1 MIKKMQYFEKTN
13 LDFVKTVEK
22 YVEMLINLDFFVK
35 KYKLY
40 TVVISIID
48 TTVVIFML
56 RRC

>member
-40 TVVISIID
+40 TVVISIIG